1 MTHEQKQQIEA
12 AIYNLKMR
20 VGDCFTKGST
30 EENLNKVLAA
40 QNALYD
46 AIGGMDDHKF
56 DLN

>member
-1 MTHEQKQQIEA
+1 MTNEQKQKIEA
-12 AIYNLKMR
+12 AICDYRMR
-20 VGDCFTKGST
+20 VCNCFTKGAS